1 MHKIRHLA
9 GQTDLAGGSTLKRYR
24 TVALHTGTAG
34 QTHAPGD
41 ILRGKVFPL
50 CV

>member
-1 MHKIRHLA
+1 MRKIRHLA
-9 GQTDLAGGSTLKRYR
+9 GQTDLAGGSTLKRYS

-41 ILRGKVFPL
+41 ILWGKVFPL